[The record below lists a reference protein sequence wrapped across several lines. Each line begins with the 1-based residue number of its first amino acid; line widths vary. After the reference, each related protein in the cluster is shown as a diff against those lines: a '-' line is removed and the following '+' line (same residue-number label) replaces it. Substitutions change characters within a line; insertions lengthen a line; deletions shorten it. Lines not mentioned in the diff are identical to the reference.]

1 MSELVT
7 PRADFAALQEAIE
20 QNDVS
25 SLGSLYADNAVLRI
39 IDRNHPSGAPLELH
53 GKTDIADYINHISS
67 RDMTTHVEHDVI
79 GENRL
84 AFIVRCA
91 YLDRLRVIST
101 AIADLHN
108 RKIVRQAN
116 VEARDE

>member
-67 RDMTTHVEHDVI
+67 LYLTTHVVDDVI
-79 GENRL
+79 GENCL
-84 AFIVRCA
+84 AFYREVCVSGSA
-91 YLDRLRVIST
+91 PVIST

-108 RKIVRQAN
+108 RKTVCQAN
-116 VEARDE
+116 VEARG

>member
-7 PRADFAALQEAIE
+7 PRADFAALQVAIE

-53 GKTDIADYINHISS
+53 GKTAIADYINHISS
-67 RDMTTHVEHDVI
+67 RDMTTHVEHEVI

-91 YLDRLRVIST
+91 YLDRLLVIST